1 MTVPSVTPRQ
11 ICTALLLRDEIALL
25 DVRHE
30 AVFATG
36 HPLFAANMAADR
48 IALEAEARLPRK
60 DVPIVIHDD
69 GEGLVAMA
77 ADRLT
82 ALGYSNVRQLDGGLQ
97 GWKQAGFELFQDVN
111 SYAKAFGE
119 LVEARRHTPSLAAEE
134 VSALI
139 ANGANIQILDVRRF
153 DEYATMNIPGSISV
167 PGAELVLRAGRAAPD
182 SETTIIVNCAGRTRS
197 IIGTQSLIN
206 AGVTNKVRAL
216 RNGTIGWTLAKQNL
230 EHGSNRRGEIGTI
243 AGGEA
248 NARDVA
254 YRAGVRHIGFAE
266 MAALQA
272 QADRTLYRFDVRSE
286 EEYTSGHLA
295 GFRHYAGGQLV
306 QEIDMAAPVR
316 GARIVLTDNLRVRAD
331 MTASWLAQMGWE
343 TYVLEGGYDGTL
355 EIGPPLVIPK
365 PDPSHRYRRPYEGT
379 DIKESAMQAYLDW
392 EYGLVEQLRR
402 DATHGFF
409 VI

>member
-1 MTVPSVTPRQ
+1 MTISSVTPPEVR
-11 ICTALLLRDEIALL
+11 TALLLRDEIALL

-48 IALEAEARLPRK
+48 IAIEAAARLPRN
-60 DVPIVIHDD
+60 DVPIVLYDA
-69 GEGLVAMA
+69 GEGLVAVA
-77 ADRLT
+77 AEQLA
-82 ALGYSNVRQLDGGLQ
+82 ALNYTNVHQLEGGLH
-97 GWKQAGFELFQDVN
+97 GWKSAGYELFEDVN

-119 LVEARRHTPSLAAEE
+119 LVEHRRHTPSLAAEE

-139 ANGANIQILDVRRF
+139 SSKANIQILDVRRF
-153 DEYATMNIPGSISV
+153 DEYATMNIPGSVSV

-182 SETTIIVNCAGRTRS
+182 PGTTIIVNCAGRTRS

-206 AGVTNKVRAL
+206 AGVTNKVVAL
-216 RNGTIGWTLAKQNL
+216 RNGTIGWTLARQNL
-230 EHGSNRRGEIGTI
+230 EHGSGRRGEIGAIDGAET
-243 AGGEA
+243 

-254 YRAGVRHIGFAE
+254 YRAGVRHIGADE
-266 MAALQA
+266 MTEVQA
-272 QADRTLYRFDVRSE
+272 QTDRTLYRFDVRSE
-286 EEYTSGHLA
+286 EEYTASHLA

-316 GARIVLTDNLRVRAD
+316 GARIVLTDDKRVRAD

-343 TYVLEGGYDGTL
+343 AYVLEGGYDGAL
-355 EIGPPLVIPK
+355 EVGPPHVIPK
-365 PDPSHRYRRPYEGT
+365 PDPSQRYRRPYEGT
-379 DIKESAMQAYLDW
+379 DVKESAMQAYLDW

-402 DATHGFF
+402 DGSHGFF